1 MNENE
6 IAYLEKALTNE
17 KNENIMELSFKDV
30 ERKKQQILEELNLT
44 KVELKKILKKLDDY
58 RYIDELPE
66 LQQGRYLRWINLTNP
81 AKLKLTNGGILC
93 DVKLEDN
100 VVLVLKNNMNI
111 IFHINMDKC
120 LIFQKFSDQE
130 RVILYAVDFVKNQK
144 NQKNQ

>member
-6 IAYLEKALTNE
+6 IAYLEKALVNE
-17 KNENIMELSFKDV
+17 KNENIMELTFAEV
-30 ERKKQQILEELNLT
+30 ERKKRTILEELKLSRM
-44 KVELKKILKKLDDY
+44 ELKTLLKKLEDY

-81 AKLKLTNGGILC
+81 DRLKLTNGGILC
-93 DVKLEDN
+93 DVKIEDN
-100 VVLVLKNNMNI
+100 VVLVLKNNMNS

-130 RVILYAVDFVKNQK
+130 RVILYAVDFLKNK
-144 NQKNQ
+144 

>member
-17 KNENIMELSFKDV
+17 KNENIMELTFKEV
-30 ERKKQQILEELNLT
+30 ERKKQKILEELNLS
-44 KVELKKILKKLDDY
+44 KMELKTLLKKLDDY

-81 AKLKLTNGGILC
+81 AKLKLTSGGILC
-93 DVKLEDN
+93 DVLIEN
-100 VVLVLKNNMNI
+100 NIVLILKNNMNT
-111 IFHINMDKC
+111 IFRINMDKC

-130 RVILYAVDFVKNQK
+130 RVILYAVDFIKNK
-144 NQKNQ
+144 

>member
-17 KNENIMELSFKDV
+17 KNENIMELTFKEV
-30 ERKKQQILEELNLT
+30 ERKKQKILEELNLS
-44 KVELKKILKKLDDY
+44 KMELKTMLKKLDDY

-81 AKLKLTNGGILC
+81 AKLKLTSGGILC
-93 DVKLEDN
+93 DVLIEN
-100 VVLVLKNNMNI
+100 NIVLILKNNMNT
-111 IFHINMDKC
+111 IFRINMDKC

-130 RVILYAVDFVKNQK
+130 RVILYAVDFIKNK
-144 NQKNQ
+144 

>member
-6 IAYLEKALTNE
+6 IEYLEKALVNE
-17 KNENIMELSFKDV
+17 KNENIMELTFAEV
-30 ERKKQQILEELNLT
+30 ERKKRTILEELKLSRM
-44 KVELKKILKKLDDY
+44 ELKTLLKKLEDY

-81 AKLKLTNGGILC
+81 DRLKLTNGGILC
-93 DVKLEDN
+93 DVKIEDN
-100 VVLVLKNNMNI
+100 VVLVLKNNMNS

-130 RVILYAVDFVKNQK
+130 RVILYAVDFLKNK
-144 NQKNQ
+144 